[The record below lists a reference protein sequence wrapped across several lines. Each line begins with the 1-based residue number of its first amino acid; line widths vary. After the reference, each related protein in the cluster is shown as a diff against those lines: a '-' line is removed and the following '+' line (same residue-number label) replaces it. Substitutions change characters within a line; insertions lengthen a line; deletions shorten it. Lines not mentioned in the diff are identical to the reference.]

1 MNKRIEELAKQSGFE
16 EDGGHLLIHGVY
28 VTNRL
33 EKFAKLMIYECIIS
47 CERNIFRNMDH
58 KHNDAV
64 RGAIGEICKSFDL
77 DIEEVHKVIWSD
89 DE

>member
-33 EKFAKLMIYECIIS
+33 EKFAKAIVQECLDVLNPDDDLTSMREEYGRKLSMNMIK
-47 CERNIFRNMDH
+47 
-58 KHNDAV
+58 KHFGV
-64 RGAIGEICKSFDL
+64 E
-77 DIEEVHKVIWSD
+77 
-89 DE
+89 

>member
-33 EKFAKLMIYECIIS
+33 EKFAKAIVKECAQIAFEGDLKRPWGQWGS
-47 CERNIFRNMDH
+47 DVDMLKHFEVEHDTVAEWRKKNEERNNT
-58 KHNDAV
+58 
-64 RGAIGEICKSFDL
+64 
-77 DIEEVHKVIWSD
+77 
-89 DE
+89 

>member
-33 EKFAKLMIYECIIS
+33 EKFAKAIVQDCIKDVNTLCKYKQQILIPDEQYKMH
-47 CERNIFRNMDH
+47 CLGVLTEAAAYIRNQWGL
-58 KHNDAV
+58 K
-64 RGAIGEICKSFDL
+64 
-77 DIEEVHKVIWSD
+77 